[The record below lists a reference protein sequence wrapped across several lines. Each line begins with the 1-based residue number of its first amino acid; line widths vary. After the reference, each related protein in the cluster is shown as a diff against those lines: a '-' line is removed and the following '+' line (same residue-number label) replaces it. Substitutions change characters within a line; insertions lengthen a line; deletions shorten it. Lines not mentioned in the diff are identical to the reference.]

1 MYISELVNTIV
12 ISAAIGVFGPAATA
26 YADEG
31 TIIGRIAHGSDDS
44 AVRVCF
50 KHDVAVKSGEELA
63 VVRHTLRPT
72 SPKATPIFESAQ
84 VGVVRI
90 ATTGDDHCAGAV
102 LVSGSA
108 KWLDWV
114 SIKAGS

>member
-1 MYISELVNTIV
+1 MYISKLVNTIV
-12 ISAAIGVFGPAATA
+12 ISAAIGIFGPAAA
-26 YADEG
+26 AHADEG
-31 TIIGRIAHGSDDS
+31 TIIGRVAHGGDDS

-50 KHDVAVKSGEELA
+50 KRDVEVKLGEELA

-84 VGVVRI
+84 VGVLRI
-90 ATTGDDHCAGAV
+90 ATADDDHCVSAV

-114 SIKAGS
+114 ALQAPL